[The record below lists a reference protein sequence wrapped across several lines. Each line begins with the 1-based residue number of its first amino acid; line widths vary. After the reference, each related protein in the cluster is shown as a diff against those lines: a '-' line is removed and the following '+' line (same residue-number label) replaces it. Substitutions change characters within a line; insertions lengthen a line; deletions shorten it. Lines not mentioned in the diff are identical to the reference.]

1 MTTATLGVAPTST
14 PSPTPTVEPTPT
26 PTATVE
32 PTPTATAEPTP
43 TPTPTAVVLSPPTL
57 AAAPSARTETT
68 ISVRFYRS
76 PAPDL
81 TCKPDLG
88 YEVLGGAFPDWHDV
102 GGFAAACE
110 DPDPGYK
117 FTGLTPGTTYTLSI
131 RGYRLGE
138 DGTVWSTASSMTATT
153 LGTSPT
159 AATEAEA
166 DLVPTPM
173 PNPEPV
179 LAPSEPQPAGDAAP
193 EQSVAPEPE
202 QPVAPEPD
210 PSPEAVLPEAPTM
223 PEPDEPSAPTPEAQP
238 DAEGS
243 EASGDTSTA
252 PASSESASTP

>member
-1 MTTATLGVAPTST
+1 MAS
-14 PSPTPTVEPTPT
+14 
-26 PTATVE
+26 
-32 PTPTATAEPTP
+32 
-43 TPTPTAVVLSPPTL
+43 
-57 AAAPSARTETT
+57 APSARTETT

-88 YEVLGGAFPDWHDV
+88 YEVLGGAFPDWHDL
-102 GGFAAACE
+102 GGFAAACD

-131 RGYRLGE
+131 RAYRMGE

-153 LGTSPT
+153 LGTSPA

-179 LAPSEPQPAGDAAP
+179 PAPSEPQPVAPEP

-202 QPVAPEPD
+202 QSVAPEPE
-210 PSPEAVLPEAPTM
+210 PTPEAVLPEVPAM
-223 PEPDEPSAPTPEAQP
+223 PGPDESSAPTPEAQP
-238 DAEGS
+238 DPEVAG
-243 EASGDTSTA
+243 ASGDTSTEPA
-252 PASSESASTP
+252 PSESAATP